1 MLIRATVAA
10 CAAVLLVA
18 APASAPASATATD
31 SIRDGQQWVLDMLD
45 VPQAWQ
51 QSTGDNVT
59 VAVIDSGVNGNVSD
73 LAGSVTTGPDLTGLS
88 TPGTS
93 PGWGVHGTWMASII
107 AGHGHDGGGSGII
120 GVAPDSRIL
129 SIRVIPDHSDPGYE
143 TYDREPESRIQSSLA
158 TGIRDAVN
166 DGAKVISMSIGYSVP
181 SAAVRSALEYANA
194 KGAVVVASSG
204 NSGTDDESRDDGF
217 APVSFPADYPGV
229 IGVGAVTSTGE
240 VANFSSDNL
249 SVLVSAPGVN
259 VPAQGRDGQ
268 YWLVSGTS
276 PACAL
281 VAGVAALI
289 KSRYPSLAP
298 NLVAEALSYDT
309 SDQPA
314 GGYDVKVG
322 FGTVNAAAALA
333 EAGRLSTARA
343 GATGEETSAHF
354 GGGAS
359 AVAAAPVR
367 SRGVLD
373 LVLFAVLA
381 LVFLVLTVAAVRRIA
396 VIRGIRLAV
405 YGTVASGAHAW
416 PAPSGDSSP
425 SDGGTSSGGGG
436 QPPLSAP
443 PPNEPGYHH

>member
-1 MLIRATVAA
+1 MLTRVKVPACVMVSA

-18 APASAPASATATD
+18 APANVPASATATD
-31 SIRDGQQWVLDMLD
+31 SIRDGQQWVLDMMD

-51 QSTGDNVT
+51 QSTGQGVT

-73 LAGSVTTGPDLTGLS
+73 LTGSVTTGPDLTGLS
-88 TPGTS
+88 TPDTN

-120 GVAPDSRIL
+120 GIAPDSRIL
-129 SIRVIPDHSDPGYE
+129 SIRVIPDRNDPGYKS
-143 TYDREPESRIQSSLA
+143 YDREPESRIQSSLA

-181 SAAVRSALEYANA
+181 SAAVRSALEYADTM
-194 KGAVVVASSG
+194 GTVVVASSG

-229 IGVGAVTSTGE
+229 IGVGAVTSGGA
-240 VANFSSDNL
+240 VASFSSGNL

-289 KSRYPSLAP
+289 KSKYPSLAP

-309 SDQPA
+309 SDRPA

-333 EAGRLSTARA
+333 EAGRLATARPQV
-343 GATGEETSAHF
+343 TGESTMAHF
-354 GGGAS
+354 GGDS

-367 SRGVLD
+367 SRGVLE

-381 LVFLVLTVAAVRRIA
+381 LGFLVLAVVAARRIA

-416 PAPSGDSSP
+416 PAPSGD
-425 SDGGTSSGGGG
+425 GVGEQ
-436 QPPLSAP
+436 QPLNAP
-443 PPNEPGYHH
+443 PSHEPRDHH